1 MNTKQFSEALSN
13 VNDKYINEAIGDAE
27 ASGTETVKLSKA
39 EVKAAEVSP
48 DPRKMRRSIKV
59 WRAIAIAACAVLV
72 AGVGFIGIIAAV
84 ESGSGKSASYRDS
97 DAYYSYD
104 SYNYD
109 SYSDG
114 YAPAGSVMDEEAAYE
129 SEGYYAP
136 EAKDASGAYTEPANT
151 PSPQEGMKI
160 IYSAYLYMETTQFDD
175 AANKIEELADQT
187 GAYFESASIS
197 ANSVNYR
204 TASYIVRV
212 PVEKLDTFLDEAQK
226 IGTVTS
232 LRKNADDVTESYY
245 DIETR
250 LDTAKAKLARL
261 QELLA
266 TATSVDDMIIIESE
280 ISDTQYVIDSLTG
293 TLNHYDS
300 RISYSTVSIDLKE
313 VYKITE
319 ENAPLTFG
327 QRIAKA
333 FRESLSGFGNFL
345 EGFVFFLA
353 RCWIWI
359 LIAAVIAVVVIVII
373 RNKRK
378 HTK

>member
-13 VNDKYINEAIGDAE
+13 VNDKYINEAIGDVDLSAE
-27 ASGTETVKLSKA
+27 TASAKSSKTVA
-39 EVKAAEVSP
+39 KAAP
-48 DPRKMRRSIKV
+48 DPRKMRRSMKV

-72 AGVGFIGIIAAV
+72 AGGSFIGIIATV
-84 ESGSGKSASYRDS
+84 ESGGKSASYRDNES
-97 DAYYSYD
+97 YYSYNSND
-104 SYNYD
+104 SYYD
-109 SYSDG
+109 SYADS
-114 YAPAGSVMDEEAAYE
+114 YAIPAGAAGEAAYE
-129 SEGYYAP
+129 DEGYYVP
-136 EAKDASGAYTEPANT
+136 EAKDASNSYGEPADT
-151 PSPQEGMKI
+151 PSPQDGMKI
-160 IYSAYLYMETTQFDD
+160 IYSAYLNMESTQFDD
-175 AANKIEELADQT
+175 SANRIEELT
-187 GAYFESASIS
+187 NRMGAYFESASIS

-212 PVEKLDTFLDEAQK
+212 PVEQLDAFLDEVQQ
-226 IGTVTS
+226 IGTVIS

-245 DIETR
+245 DVETR

-266 TATSVDDMIIIESE
+266 SATSVEDMIVIESE
-280 ISDTQYVIDSLTG
+280 ISDTQYLIDSLTG

-300 RISYSTVSIDLKE
+300 QISYSTVSIDLKE

-333 FRESLSGFGNFL
+333 FKESLSGFGNFL

-353 RCWIWI
+353 RCWIWL

-373 RNKRK
+373 KNKRK
-378 HTK
+378 HKK

>member
-13 VNDKYINEAIGDAE
+13 VNDKYINEAL
-27 ASGTETVKLSKA
+27 TSKA
-39 EVKAAEVSP
+39 AP
-48 DPRKMRRSIKV
+48 DPKKMRRSMKV
-59 WRAIAIAACAVLV
+59 WRAIAIAACAILV
-72 AGVGFIGIIAAV
+72 AGGGFIGIIAAI
-84 ESGSGKSASYRDS
+84 ESGGAKSADYRDNGS
-97 DAYYSYD
+97 YYSY
-104 SYNYD
+104 SD
-109 SYSDG
+109 SYSDS
-114 YAPAGSVMDEEAAYE
+114 YAGAYVPDEGIAAEAAGEYAFDEEYR
-129 SEGYYAP
+129 SEA
-136 EAKDASGAYTEPANT
+136 EAKDSSANSYMEPADT
-151 PSPQEGMKI
+151 PSPQDGMKI
-160 IYSAYLYMETTQFDD
+160 IYSAYLFMETTQFDD
-175 AANKIEELADQT
+175 TADKIEELADRT

-212 PVEKLDTFLDEAQK
+212 PVEQLDAFLDEVQQ

-250 LDTAKAKLARL
+250 LETAKAKLTRL

-266 TATSVDDMIIIESE
+266 SASNVNDMIIIESE
-280 ISDTQYVIDSLTG
+280 ISNTQYTIDSLTG
-293 TLNHYDS
+293 SLNHYDS
-300 RISYSTVSIDLKE
+300 QISYSTVSIDLKE

-333 FRESLSGFGNFL
+333 FKESLSGFGNFL

-359 LIAAVIAVVVIVII
+359 LIAAVIVVVVIIII

-378 HTK
+378 NKK